1 MTQSFFIYSA
11 VCRCAIQNW
20 KLFNYRPVYFVS
32 KGTLPLH
39 LNGPEHLEK
48 ICAQKK
54 IKLVLLVAI
63 ADRTLLVKRRNLQRK
78 REKGH
83 ICEKYGLSNV
93 SEKCVQKKVSFDF
106 TWVQC
111 ANCVFITEGHRGPN
125 TKQFLL
131 TGLNWKQRVGT
142 NLDMM

>member
-1 MTQSFFIYSA
+1 MTWSFFIYSA

-39 LNGPEHLEK
+39 LNAPEHLEK

-54 IKLVLLVAI
+54 IKLVLWVAI

-83 ICEKYGLSNV
+83 ICEKIWPL
-93 SEKCVQKKVSFDF
+93 KCFGKKVCKKLSSDF
-106 TWVQC
+106 TWVPC
-111 ANCVFITEGHRGPN
+111 ANRVFKIEGLRGPT
-125 TKQFLL
+125 TKKVLV
-131 TGLNWKQRVGT
+131 TG
-142 NLDMM
+142 